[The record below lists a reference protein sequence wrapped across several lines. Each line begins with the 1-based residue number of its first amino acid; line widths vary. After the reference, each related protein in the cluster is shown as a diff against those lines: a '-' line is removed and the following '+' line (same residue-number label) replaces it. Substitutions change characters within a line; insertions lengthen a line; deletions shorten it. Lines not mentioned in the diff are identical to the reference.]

1 MRINLPVS
9 GQEFPFPKGQTL
21 VSTTDTKGRILYCN
35 PIFIEVSG
43 YAKEE
48 LLGQPH
54 NIVRHPDMPA
64 EAYRDMWATIAS
76 GRPWSAPVK
85 NRRKNGDHYW
95 VMANATPLLQ
105 NGQPIGYMSVR
116 TEATREQIAA
126 AEQLYATMRAEKDSG
141 RLVHTLKNGRLV
153 KQTLGGRLA
162 EMTRLSLAGKMLLVL
177 FALVLLGQGINA
189 VVPASGGFMTA
200 LNLGIKLALLGGFW
214 FYLKHL
220 IAGPLDALISAAN
233 NLAAGDLTQIVAHN
247 RSDQL
252 GDLQVALSQLGVNLR
267 SVVRDARDQ
276 SGAMVLG
283 TAEIAQGNLDLSQRT
298 ETQASNLEQTAA
310 SMEEITGT
318 VRQSAE
324 SARQASEL
332 SAQARD
338 IAERGSE
345 AVNEVGSNMRA
356 IQESSR
362 RISEI
367 TQVIDSIAFQ
377 TNILALNAAVE
388 AARAGEQGR
397 GFAVV
402 ASEVRTLAQ
411 RTSTAARE
419 VKTLIEDSASKVA
432 AGHLKSEA
440 ARATMTEAVE
450 GVRRVNLLVDEISNA
465 AKEQLSGISQINA
478 AVAQLDTITQQNAA
492 LVEEIAA
499 SAQSLEGLAK
509 NTTETVAV
517 FRIDHGGAGAPA
529 TDAVG
534 LRRQMREQQQGTPT
548 PAPAPRLM
556 SAATRTAP
564 RAQGCTALPQH

>member
-1 MRINLPVS
+1 MRVNLPVS
-9 GQEFPFPKGQTL
+9 GQEHPFPTGQTL

-43 YAKEE
+43 YSKEE

-54 NIVRHPDMPA
+54 NIVRHPDMPE
-64 EAYRDMWATIAS
+64 EAYRDMWDTIAS
-76 GRPWSAPVK
+76 GRPWSAAVK

-116 TEATREQIAA
+116 TEATREQIQA
-126 AEQLYATMRAEKDSG
+126 AEQLYATMRAEKEAG
-141 RLVHTLKNGRLV
+141 RLIHTLKHGRLV

-162 EMTRLSLAGKMLLVL
+162 ELTRLSLAGKMLVVL
-177 FALVLLGQGINA
+177 LALVLVGQGVNL
-189 VVPASGGFMTA
+189 VVPATGGVMTA
-200 LNLGIKLALLGGFW
+200 LNLVVKLALLGGFW
-214 FYLKHL
+214 WYLKNL
-220 IAGPLDALISAAN
+220 ITGPLEGLIRAAN
-233 NLAAGDLTQIVAHN
+233 SMAAGDLTQSVAHT

-276 SGAMVLG
+276 SGAMVVG
-283 TAEIAQGNLDLSQRT
+283 TAEIASGNLDLSQRT
-298 ETQASNLEQTAA
+298 EAQASNLEQTAA

-345 AVNEVGSNMRA
+345 AVNEVGNNMRA

-411 RTSTAARE
+411 RTSTAAKE
-419 VKTLIEDSASKVA
+419 VKTLIEDSTSKVD
-432 AGHLKSEA
+432 AGQAKSEA
-440 ARATMTEAVE
+440 ARKTMDEAVE

-465 AKEQLSGISQINA
+465 AKEQLTGISQINA

-499 SAQSLEGLAK
+499 SAQSLEGLAQ

-517 FRIDHGGAGAPA
+517 FRIDNGTGSPSP
-529 TDAVG
+529 DAVG
-534 LRRQMREQQQGTPT
+534 LRRQMREQQQSR
-548 PAPAPRLM
+548 PAPAPAARLVP
-556 SAATRTAP
+556 APTRAHA
-564 RAQGCTALPQH
+564 RAALPQH

>member
-1 MRINLPVS
+1 MRVNLPVS

-35 PIFIEVSG
+35 PLFIEVSG
-43 YAKEE
+43 YEKEE

-54 NIVRHPDMPA
+54 NIVRHPDMPE

-116 TEATREQIAA
+116 TEATREQIAG

-141 RLVHTLKNGRLV
+141 RLVHTFKNGRLV
-153 KQTLGGRLA
+153 KRTLGGRIG

-177 FALVLLGQGINA
+177 FALVLLGQGINS
-189 VVPASGGFMTA
+189 VVPPSGGLMTA
-200 LNLGIKLALLGGFW
+200 LNLGVKLVLLGGFW
-214 FYLKHL
+214 WYLKHL
-220 IAGPLDALISAAN
+220 ITAPLEALISAAN
-233 NLAAGDLTQIVAHN
+233 SMAAGDLTQSVAHD

-267 SVVRDARDQ
+267 SVVRDARSQ
-276 SGAMVLG
+276 SSAMVVG
-283 TAEIAQGNLDLSQRT
+283 TAEIASGNLDLSQRT
-298 ETQASNLEQTAA
+298 EAQASNLEQTAA

-332 SAQARD
+332 SAQARE

-356 IQESSR
+356 IQESSK

-411 RTSTAARE
+411 RTSTAAKE
-419 VKTLIEDSASKVA
+419 VKTLIEDSASKVEV
-432 AGHLKSEA
+432 GHLKSEA
-440 ARATMTEAVE
+440 ARKTMGEAVE
-450 GVRRVNLLVDEISNA
+450 GVRRVNVLVDEISNA
-465 AKEQLSGISQINA
+465 AREQLSGISQINS

-499 SAQSLEGLAK
+499 SAQSLEGLAQ

-517 FRIDHGGAGAPA
+517 FRIDNGTGGGEAAP
-529 TDAVG
+529 DAVG
-534 LRRQMREQQQGTPT
+534 LRRKMRAQQQSQA
-548 PAPAPRLM
+548 PAPAARLVP
-556 SAATRTAP
+556 APTRGKP
-564 RAQGCTALPQH
+564 RAALPQH

>member
-1 MRINLPVS
+1 MRVNLPVS

-35 PIFIEVSG
+35 EIFIEVSG
-43 YAKEE
+43 YEKEE

-54 NIVRHPDMPA
+54 NIVRHPDMPE
-64 EAYRDMWATIAS
+64 EAYRDMWETIAS

-95 VMANATPLLQ
+95 VVANATPLLE
-105 NGQPIGYMSVR
+105 NGKPTGYMSVR

-126 AEQLYATMRAEKDSG
+126 GEQLYATMRAEKDSG
-141 RLVHTLKNGRLV
+141 RRIHTLKGGRLV
-153 KQTLGGRLA
+153 KSTLGGRLS
-162 EMTRLSLAGKMLLVL
+162 EMLRLGLSAKLLLVL
-177 FALVLLGQGINA
+177 LGMVLLGQGVNLVLSPTE
-189 VVPASGGFMTA
+189 VVTGA
-200 LNLGIKLALLGGFW
+200 LGMVAKLVLLGGFW
-214 FYLKHL
+214 WYLRQL
-220 IAGPLDALISAAN
+220 ITGPLDGLISAAN
-233 NLAAGDLTQIVAHN
+233 NMAAGDLTQTVEHN

-252 GDLQVALSQLGVNLR
+252 GELQMALSQLAVNLR
-267 SVVRDARDQ
+267 SVVRDARTQ
-276 SGAMVLG
+276 SGAMVVG
-283 TAEIAQGNLDLSQRT
+283 TAEIARGNLDLSQRT
-298 ETQASNLEQTAA
+298 ESQASNLEQTAA

-332 SAQARD
+332 SAQARA

-345 AVNEVGSNMRA
+345 AVNDVGNTMRA
-356 IQESSR
+356 IQESSK
-362 RISEI
+362 RISDI

-411 RTSTAARE
+411 RTSTAAKE
-419 VKTLIEDSASKVA
+419 VKVLIEDSASKVL
-432 AGHLKSEA
+432 AGQSKSEA
-440 ARATMTEAVE
+440 ASKTMNEAVD
-450 GVRRVNLLVDEISNA
+450 GVRRVNVLVDEISNA

-499 SAQSLEGLAK
+499 SAQSLEGLAQS
-509 NTTETVAV
+509 TTETVAV
-517 FRIDHGGAGAPA
+517 FRIDNGSGGSNGARTP
-529 TDAVG
+529 DAVG
-534 LRRQMREQQQGTPT
+534 LRRQMREQQHQGAA
-548 PAPAPRLM
+548 PAPAPRLVP
-556 SAATRTAP
+556 APTRAKA
-564 RAQGCTALPQH
+564 RAALPH

>member
-1 MRINLPVS
+1 MRVNLPIS
-9 GQEFPFPKGQTL
+9 GQEFPFPHGQTL

-35 PIFIEVSG
+35 PTFIEVSG
-43 YAKEE
+43 YDKEE

-54 NIVRHPDMPA
+54 NIVRHPDMPE

-105 NGQPIGYMSVR
+105 NGQPVGYMSVR
-116 TEATREQIAA
+116 TEATREQIAS

-141 RLVHTLKNGRLV
+141 RLVHTFQNGRLV
-153 KQTLGGRLA
+153 KRTLGGRLG
-162 EMTRLSLAGKMLLVL
+162 ELMRLSLAGKMLVVL
-177 FALVLLGQGINA
+177 LALVVMGQAINLLI
-189 VVPASGGFMTA
+189 PATGGVMQW
-200 LNLGIKLALLGGFW
+200 LNLGVKLVLLGGFW
-214 FYLKHL
+214 WYLKHL
-220 IAGPLDALISAAN
+220 ITGPLDALIGAAN
-233 NLAAGDLTQIVAHN
+233 SMAAGDLTQTVPHN

-252 GDLQVALSQLGVNLR
+252 GDLQLALSQLGVNLR

-276 SGAMVLG
+276 SGAMVVG
-283 TAEIAQGNLDLSQRT
+283 TTEIAQGNLDLSQRT
-298 ETQASNLEQTAA
+298 EAQASNLEQTAA

-332 SAQARD
+332 SAQART

-345 AVNEVGSNMRA
+345 AVNEVGNNMRA
-356 IQESSR
+356 IQESSK

-419 VKTLIEDSASKVA
+419 VKTLIEDSASKVE
-432 AGHLKSEA
+432 AGHSKSEA
-440 ARATMTEAVE
+440 ARKTMGEAVE

-465 AKEQLSGISQINA
+465 AKEQLTGISQINA

-492 LVEEIAA
+492 LVEQIAA
-499 SAQSLEGLAK
+499 SAQSLESLAK

-517 FRIDHGGAGAPA
+517 FRLDSGNSGASA
-529 TDAVG
+529 DAVG
-534 LRRQMREQQQGTPT
+534 LRRQMREQQQQITPS
-548 PAPAPRLM
+548 APAPGPVLM
-556 SAATRTAP
+556 PAPTRAKP
-564 RAQGCTALPQH
+564 RAALPR